1 MKVSRLILGGIKRV
15 YVHFSAIYQRHI
27 VCLQCKKPRV
37 WRVTLSCK
45 RHKTDIRCPV
55 ILRRKPD
62 YISDSETHDTDD
74 GQSTSPRSHAWAHRP
89 RRAGG
94 SNRQRADGADD
105 VDADLRLFAVC
116 RAAAVQ
122 TGLARPCAAAAD
134 RGFGPGA
141 GAGHGRA
148 AARRLPHRRAGRGAI
163 LSPYAGTERPAP
175 VPLAQQTL
183 LAKPALLARPPES
196 AICSRWRRPTAGW
209 WWRARILRRRK
220 TAGRSGCSRS
230 GSSRWRW
237 IRSASR

>member
-1 MKVSRLILGGIKRV
+1 MVLSVFTFIFQQYINAIL
-15 YVHFSAIYQRHI
+15 S
-27 VCLQCKKPRV
+27 VCSVKPRV

-122 TGLARPCAAAAD
+122 TGLARRAQPLPIAAS
-134 RGFGPGA
+134 
-141 GAGHGRA
+141 
-148 AARRLPHRRAGRGAI
+148 ARRWRWAWTCSSASVTTSTRRARGN
-163 LSPYAGTERPAP
+163 LSPYAGTERPARA
-175 VPLAQQTL
+175 PLAQQTL
-183 LAKPALLARPPES
+183 LAKPALLAR
-196 AICSRWRRPTAGW
+196 AAGERDLFALAQADGRLVVA
-209 WWRARILRRRK
+209 RAILRRRK

>member
-1 MKVSRLILGGIKRV
+1 MVLSVFTFIFQQYINAIL
-15 YVHFSAIYQRHI
+15 S
-27 VCLQCKKPRV
+27 VCSVKPGV

-74 GQSTSPRSHAWAHRP
+74 GQSTSPRSPAWAHRP

-122 TGLARPCAAAAD
+122 TGLARPGAAAAD

-148 AARRLPHRRAGRGAI
+148 AARRLPHRRAGRGQFIA
-163 LSPYAGTERPAP
+163 LRRHRTASPRRRWRSRRCWPNRRCLP
-175 VPLAQQTL
+175 
-183 LAKPALLARPPES
+183 RPPES

>member
-15 YVHFSAIYQRHI
+15 YVHFQQYINAILS
-27 VCLQCKKPRV
+27 VCSVKPRV

-122 TGLARPCAAAAD
+122 TGLARRAQPLPIAASAPALALGMD
-134 RGFGPGA
+134 VQQRVGYRIDAQGA
-141 GAGHGRA
+141 GQFIAL
-148 AARRLPHRRAGRGAI
+148 RRHRTA
-163 LSPYAGTERPAP
+163 SPA
-175 VPLAQQTL
+175 PLAQQTL